1 MTGTRNNRNDFA
13 NISLTLQI
21 TKLRVEIAKMLS
33 FLNFIAIYFVALSAF
48 YLMTRVY
55 GYTQFLRH

>member
-13 NISLTLQI
+13 NINLTLQI
-21 TKLRVEIAKMLS
+21 TKLRIEIAKMLS

-55 GYTQFLRH
+55 GYT